1 MKHSQRAIM
10 TSVDH
15 LNENFEVKVNRC
27 PTAFEDDSDSSVLF
41 SLPKDKFSDYFEVGD
56 LIEFKSLGS
65 SSLEIANL
73 SCKVLRPAK
82 FKREL
87 NSILRRLD
95 DHHHPLKRCI
105 LLTEDSLV
113 LLSVDKNTE
122 ELTLLKNQQK
132 NLE

>member
-1 MKHSQRAIM
+1 MKTIKRATIV
-10 TSVDH
+10 SIVH
-15 LNENFEVKVNRC
+15 LNKNFEVTVTNC
-27 PTAFEDDSDSSVLF
+27 PTVLVAGDNGKVL
-41 SLPKDKFSDYFEVGD
+41 LPLPTDKPGEYFEVGD

-82 FKREL
+82 LKREL

-113 LLSVDKNTE
+113 LLSIDKNTE
-122 ELTLLKNQQK
+122 ELMLLKNQQK
-132 NLE
+132 I

>member
-56 LIEFKSLGS
+56 LIEFKKGIRTTSFILFKG
-65 SSLEIANL
+65 LFKAFLRFVKAFFKEMYREI
-73 SCKVLRPAK
+73 
-82 FKREL
+82 
-87 NSILRRLD
+87 
-95 DHHHPLKRCI
+95 
-105 LLTEDSLV
+105 
-113 LLSVDKNTE
+113 
-122 ELTLLKNQQK
+122 
-132 NLE
+132 

>member
-1 MKHSQRAIM
+1 MNNKHRATI
-10 TSVDH
+10 TSIDH
-15 LNENFEVKVNRC
+15 LNENFEVQITNC
-27 PTAFEDDSDSSVLF
+27 PTALETGAVNKKLLPLVKGSF
-41 SLPKDKFSDYFEVGD
+41 SGYFEVGD
-56 LIEFKSLGS
+56 VIEFKSLGS
-65 SSLEIANL
+65 SSVEIANL

-113 LLSVDKNTE
+113 LLSIDKNTE
-122 ELTLLKNQQK
+122 ELMLLKNQQK
-132 NLE
+132 I

>member
-1 MKHSQRAIM
+1 MKHNHRATI

-82 FKREL
+82 LKREL

-95 DHHHPLKRCI
+95 DDHHPLKRCI
-105 LLTEDSLV
+105 LLSEHSLV
-113 LLSVDKNTE
+113 LLSINKNPE
-122 ELTLLKNQQK
+122 ELTLLKSQQK
-132 NLE
+132 I

>member
-1 MKHSQRAIM
+1 MKHNQRAII
-10 TSVDH
+10 TSIDH
-15 LNENFEVKVNRC
+15 LNNNFEVKITNY
-27 PTAFEDDSDSSVLF
+27 PTSHYAGSGGYVLLP
-41 SLPKDKFSDYFEVGD
+41 LPKDNGGEYFEIGD

-73 SCKVLRPAK
+73 SCKVFRPAK

-105 LLTEDSLV
+105 LLSEDSLV
-113 LLSVDKNTE
+113 LLSINKNAE
-122 ELTLLKNQQK
+122 ELMLLKNQQK
-132 NLE
+132 I